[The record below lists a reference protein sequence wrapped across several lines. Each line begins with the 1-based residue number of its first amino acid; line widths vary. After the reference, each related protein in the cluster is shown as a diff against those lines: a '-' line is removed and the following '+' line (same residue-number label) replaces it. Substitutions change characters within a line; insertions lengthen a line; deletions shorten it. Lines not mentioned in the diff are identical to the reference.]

1 MKEVLNKIYNFIGN
15 RLYFRLLYIL
25 VSLGFATIFLYVPA
39 IKKLNTIVLAWGI
52 LLILIMIFKDY
63 KTRKIYKFDIPII
76 LFIIFTLALN
86 IFAYRTTENI
96 KIWIVNLII
105 FTSLYTIDVFKSKRQ
120 NIKEMNIIS
129 CFYIVL
135 MLPLSIVS
143 LYVDYK
149 KITIQ
154 ATDMVFG
161 TGRSFGIF
169 VNQNALSIAAGLAVV
184 LSIYLMLKNN
194 NIKMKILLLLNVI
207 IQGITMVKANGRSSY
222 LLIIAVI
229 YLFIFV
235 YLKSKHL
242 RIALL
247 IIPLLCSSVLLTF
260 DEDRLHSF
268 TSGRNI
274 LWKSASFVIKDNL
287 LLGVGNS
294 DLIEAVRNA
303 RIVEYLPGIE
313 YGGLHNIYL
322 QIATVNGI
330 ISLALILIF
339 LISIM
344 VFIIKRLDKLKG
356 KEKLQMTTISSMLLG
371 ILAVNAFE
379 SNLVYIISFISIM
392 FWIYLGY
399 IISIL
404 DNKNI
409 SNNK

>member
-1 MKEVLNKIYNFIGN
+1 MKEALNKIYNFVDN

-39 IKKLNTIVLAWGI
+39 IKKLNTVVLAWGI
-52 LLILIMIFKDY
+52 LLILIMMFKDY
-63 KTRKIYKFDIPII
+63 KTRKIYKFDVPII

-86 IFAYRTTENI
+86 IFAYRTMENI
-96 KIWIVNLII
+96 KIWIVNLMI

-120 NIKEMNIIS
+120 NIKEMKIIS
-129 CFYIVL
+129 YFYIVL

-143 LYVDYK
+143 LYVDYN

-184 LSIYLMLKNN
+184 LSIYLMQRNN
-194 NIKMKILLLLNVI
+194 NLKMKTLLFLNFI

-229 YLFIFV
+229 YLFVFI
-235 YLKSKHL
+235 YLKNKYL

-247 IIPLLCSSVLLTF
+247 IIPFLCSSVLLTF
-260 DEDRLHSF
+260 NEDRLHGF

-274 LWKSASFVIKDNL
+274 LWKSASFVIKDNPMI
-287 LLGVGNS
+287 GVGYS
-294 DLIEAVRNA
+294 DLLEAVRNV
-303 RIVEYLPGIE
+303 RVVEYLPGIE
-313 YGGLHNIYL
+313 YGRLHNIYL
-322 QIATVNGI
+322 EVAAANGI
-330 ISLALILIF
+330 ISLVLILIF

-344 VFIIKRLDKLKG
+344 VFIIKKLDRLKG
-356 KEKLQMTTISSMLLG
+356 KEKLQMTTIASMLLG
-371 ILAVNAFE
+371 ILAVNVFE

-399 IISIL
+399 TISIL
-404 DNKNI
+404 DNRNI
-409 SNNK
+409 SNNN

>member
-1 MKEVLNKIYNFIGN
+1 MKEALNKIYNFVDN

-39 IKKLNTIVLAWGI
+39 IKKLNTVVLAWGI
-52 LLILIMIFKDY
+52 LLILIMMFKDY
-63 KTRKIYKFDIPII
+63 KTRKIYKFDVPII

-86 IFAYRTTENI
+86 IFAYRTMENI
-96 KIWIVNLII
+96 KIWIVNLMI

-120 NIKEMNIIS
+120 NIKEMKIIS
-129 CFYIVL
+129 YFYIVL

-143 LYVDYK
+143 LYVDYN

-184 LSIYLMLKNN
+184 LSIYLIQRNN
-194 NIKMKILLLLNVI
+194 NLKMKTLLFLNFI

-229 YLFIFV
+229 YLFVFI
-235 YLKSKHL
+235 YLKNKYL

-247 IIPLLCSSVLLTF
+247 IIPFLCSSVLLTF
-260 DEDRLHSF
+260 NEDRLHGF

-274 LWKSASFVIKDNL
+274 LWKSASFVIKDNPII
-287 LLGVGNS
+287 GVGNS
-294 DLIEAVRNA
+294 DLLEAVKNA
-303 RIVEYLPGIE
+303 RVVEYLPGIE

-322 QIATVNGI
+322 EVAATNGI
-330 ISLALILIF
+330 ISLVLILIF

-344 VFIIKRLDKLKG
+344 VFIIKKLDRLKG
-356 KEKLQMTTISSMLLG
+356 KEKLQMTTIASMLLG
-371 ILAVNAFE
+371 ILAVNVFE

-399 IISIL
+399 TISIL
-404 DNKNI
+404 DNRNI
-409 SNNK
+409 SNNN

>member
-1 MKEVLNKIYNFIGN
+1 MKDVLNKIYNFVDN

-39 IKKLNTIVLAWGI
+39 IKELNTIVLAWGI
-52 LLILIMIFKDY
+52 LLILIMMFKDY
-63 KTRKIYKFDIPII
+63 KTRKIYKFDVPII

-96 KIWIVNLII
+96 KIWIVNLMI

-120 NIKEMNIIS
+120 NIKEMKIIS
-129 CFYIVL
+129 YFYIVL
-135 MLPLSIVS
+135 MLPLSMVS

-184 LSIYLMLKNN
+184 LSIYLMQRNN
-194 NIKMKILLLLNVI
+194 NIKMKTLLFLNFI

-229 YLFIFV
+229 YLFLFI
-235 YLKSKHL
+235 YLKNKYL

-247 IIPLLCSSVLLTF
+247 VIPFLCSSVLLTF
-260 DEDRLHSF
+260 NEDRLHGF

-274 LWKSASFVIKDNL
+274 LWKSASFVIKDNPMI
-287 LLGVGNS
+287 GVGNS
-294 DLIEAVRNA
+294 DLLEAVRNA
-303 RIVEYLPGIE
+303 RVVEYLPGIE
-313 YGGLHNIYL
+313 YGGLHNVYL
-322 QIATVNGI
+322 QIAATNGI
-330 ISLALILIF
+330 ISLVLMLVF

-344 VFIIKRLDKLKG
+344 VFIIKKLDKLKG
-356 KEKLQMTTISSMLLG
+356 KEKLQMTTIASMLLG
-371 ILAVNAFE
+371 ILAVNVFE

-399 IISIL
+399 TISIL
-404 DNKNI
+404 DNRNI
-409 SNNK
+409 SNNN

>member
-1 MKEVLNKIYNFIGN
+1 M
-15 RLYFRLLYIL
+15 
-25 VSLGFATIFLYVPA
+25 
-39 IKKLNTIVLAWGI
+39 
-52 LLILIMIFKDY
+52 
-63 KTRKIYKFDIPII
+63 
-76 LFIIFTLALN
+76 
-86 IFAYRTTENI
+86 
-96 KIWIVNLII
+96 I

-129 CFYIVL
+129 YFYIVL

-143 LYVDYK
+143 LYVDYN

-184 LSIYLMLKNN
+184 LSIYLMQRNN
-194 NIKMKILLLLNVI
+194 NLKMKTLLFLNFI

-229 YLFIFV
+229 YLFVFI
-235 YLKSKHL
+235 YLKNKYL

-247 IIPLLCSSVLLTF
+247 IIPFLCSSVLLTF
-260 DEDRLHSF
+260 NEDRLHGF

-274 LWKSASFVIKDNL
+274 LWKSASFVIKDNPMI
-287 LLGVGNS
+287 GVGYS
-294 DLIEAVRNA
+294 DLLEAVRNV
-303 RIVEYLPGIE
+303 RVVEYLPGIE
-313 YGGLHNIYL
+313 YGRLHNIYL
-322 QIATVNGI
+322 EVAATNGI
-330 ISLALILIF
+330 ISLVLILIF

-344 VFIIKRLDKLKG
+344 VFIIKKLDRLKG
-356 KEKLQMTTISSMLLG
+356 KEKLQMTTIASMLLG
-371 ILAVNAFE
+371 ILAVNVFE

-399 IISIL
+399 TISIL
-404 DNKNI
+404 DNRNI
-409 SNNK
+409 SNNN

>member
-1 MKEVLNKIYNFIGN
+1 MKEILNKIYNFVDN

-39 IKKLNTIVLAWGI
+39 IKKLNTVVLAWGI
-52 LLILIMIFKDY
+52 LLILIMMFKDY
-63 KTRKIYKFDIPII
+63 KTRKIYKFDVPII

-86 IFAYRTTENI
+86 IFAYRTMENI
-96 KIWIVNLII
+96 KIWIVNLMI

-120 NIKEMNIIS
+120 NINEMKIIS
-129 CFYIVL
+129 YFYIVL

-143 LYVDYK
+143 LYVDYN

-184 LSIYLMLKNN
+184 LSIYLMQRNN
-194 NIKMKILLLLNVI
+194 NIKMKTLLFLNFI

-229 YLFIFV
+229 YLFLFI
-235 YLKSKHL
+235 YLKNKYL

-247 IIPLLCSSVLLTF
+247 IIPFLCSSVLLTF
-260 DEDRLHSF
+260 NEDRLHGF

-274 LWKSASFVIKDNL
+274 LWKSASFVIKDNPMI
-287 LLGVGNS
+287 GVGNS
-294 DLIEAVRNA
+294 DLLEAVKNA
-303 RIVEYLPGIE
+303 RVVEYLPGIE
-313 YGGLHNIYL
+313 YGGLHNVYL
-322 QIATVNGI
+322 QIAATNGI
-330 ISLALILIF
+330 VSLILILIF

-344 VFIIKRLDKLKG
+344 VFIIKKLDKLKG
-356 KEKLQMTTISSMLLG
+356 KEKLQMTTIASMLLG
-371 ILAVNAFE
+371 ILAVNVFE

-404 DNKNI
+404 DNRNI
-409 SNNK
+409 SNNN

>member
-1 MKEVLNKIYNFIGN
+1 MKEALNKIYNFVDN

-39 IKKLNTIVLAWGI
+39 IKKLNTVVLAWGI
-52 LLILIMIFKDY
+52 LLILIMMFKDY
-63 KTRKIYKFDIPII
+63 KTRKIYKFDVPII

-96 KIWIVNLII
+96 KIWIVNLMI

-120 NIKEMNIIS
+120 NIKEMKIIS
-129 CFYIVL
+129 YFYIVL

-184 LSIYLMLKNN
+184 LSIYLMQRNN
-194 NIKMKILLLLNVI
+194 NIKMKTLLFLNFI
-207 IQGITMVKANGRSSY
+207 IQSITMVKANGRSSY

-229 YLFIFV
+229 YLFVFI
-235 YLKSKHL
+235 YLKNKYL

-247 IIPLLCSSVLLTF
+247 IIPFLCSSVLLTF
-260 DEDRLHSF
+260 NEDRLHGF

-274 LWKSASFVIKDNL
+274 LWKSASFVIKDNPII
-287 LLGVGNS
+287 GVGNS
-294 DLIEAVRNA
+294 DLLEAVKNA
-303 RIVEYLPGIE
+303 RVVEYLPGIE
-313 YGGLHNIYL
+313 YGGLHNVYL
-322 QIATVNGI
+322 QIAAVNGI
-330 ISLALILIF
+330 VSLVLILIF

-344 VFIIKRLDKLKG
+344 VFIIKKLDRLKG
-356 KEKLQMTTISSMLLG
+356 KEKLQMTTIASMLLG
-371 ILAVNAFE
+371 ILAVNVFE

-399 IISIL
+399 TISIL
-404 DNKNI
+404 DNRNI
-409 SNNK
+409 SNNN

>member
-1 MKEVLNKIYNFIGN
+1 MKEVLNKIYNFVDN

-39 IKKLNTIVLAWGI
+39 IKKLNTVVLAWGI
-52 LLILIMIFKDY
+52 LLILIMMFKDY
-63 KTRKIYKFDIPII
+63 KTRKIYKFDVPII

-96 KIWIVNLII
+96 KIWIVNLMI

-120 NIKEMNIIS
+120 NIKEMKIIS
-129 CFYIVL
+129 YFYIVL

-184 LSIYLMLKNN
+184 LSIYLMQRNN
-194 NIKMKILLLLNVI
+194 NIKMKTLLLLNFI

-229 YLFIFV
+229 YLFLFI
-235 YLKSKHL
+235 YLKNKYL

-247 IIPLLCSSVLLTF
+247 IIPFLCSSILLTF
-260 DEDRLHSF
+260 NEDRLHGF

-274 LWKSASFVIKDNL
+274 LWKSASFVIKDNPMI
-287 LLGVGNS
+287 GVGNS
-294 DLIEAVRNA
+294 DLLEAVRNA
-303 RIVEYLPGIE
+303 RVVEYLPGIE
-313 YGGLHNIYL
+313 YGGLHNVYL
-322 QIATVNGI
+322 QIAATNGI
-330 ISLALILIF
+330 ISLVLMLVF

-344 VFIIKRLDKLKG
+344 AFIIKKLDKLKG
-356 KEKLQMTTISSMLLG
+356 KEKLQMTTIASMLLG
-371 ILAVNAFE
+371 ILAVNVFE

-399 IISIL
+399 TISIL
-404 DNKNI
+404 DNRNI
-409 SNNK
+409 SNNN

>member
-1 MKEVLNKIYNFIGN
+1 MKEALNKIYNFVDN

-39 IKKLNTIVLAWGI
+39 IKKLNTVVLAWGI
-52 LLILIMIFKDY
+52 LLILIMMFKDY
-63 KTRKIYKFDIPII
+63 KTRKIYKFDVPII

-86 IFAYRTTENI
+86 IFAYRTMENI
-96 KIWIVNLII
+96 KIWIVNLMI

-120 NIKEMNIIS
+120 NIKEMKIIS
-129 CFYIVL
+129 YFYIVL

-143 LYVDYK
+143 LYVDYN

-184 LSIYLMLKNN
+184 LSIYLIQRNN
-194 NIKMKILLLLNVI
+194 NLKMKTLLFLNFI

-229 YLFIFV
+229 YLFVFI
-235 YLKSKHL
+235 YLKNKYL

-247 IIPLLCSSVLLTF
+247 IIPFLCSSVLLTF
-260 DEDRLHSF
+260 NEDRLHGF

-274 LWKSASFVIKDNL
+274 LWKSASFVIKDNPII
-287 LLGVGNS
+287 GVGNS
-294 DLIEAVRNA
+294 DLLEAVKNA
-303 RIVEYLPGIE
+303 RVVEYLPGIE
-313 YGGLHNIYL
+313 YGGLHNVYL
-322 QIATVNGI
+322 QISAVNGI
-330 ISLALILIF
+330 VSLVLILIF

-344 VFIIKRLDKLKG
+344 VFIIKKLDRLKG
-356 KEKLQMTTISSMLLG
+356 KEKLQMTTIASMLLG
-371 ILAVNAFE
+371 ILAVNVFE

-404 DNKNI
+404 DNRNI
-409 SNNK
+409 SNNN

>member
-96 KIWIVNLII
+96 KIWIVNLMI

-129 CFYIVL
+129 YFYIAL

-194 NIKMKILLLLNVI
+194 NIKMKILLFLNVI